1 MTRHAP
7 TQARAVALMVLFVVT
22 PGVIAQN
29 SASSPRRPAPQGGAK
44 VITVWKVGDPYT
56 GATPDTAVPPSL
68 ELAAE
73 KLGYGLRAEAFPIQG
88 FASLF
93 FRAFENHQPPD
104 ILVFN
109 NFGVLEGA
117 STPIGS
123 FTGIGTD
130 PSIHAALVQVTESLR
145 ALEGLGWE
153 YLIRTSP
160 NFEAAQAVA
169 LRPPE
174 CAANQ
179 GAALPPDLGE
189 ITVRSASAY
198 LENSPS
204 VRNFEDPDRLHT
216 DVTEQKER
224 HVLTIKACGYW
235 GTDHLAF
242 VPAIASYTSPGTIG
256 WVSSL
261 MVFRKQSDPWR
272 LLAASTDP
280 VSNKSFVSQI
290 PAVVRLITKP
300 WTPSNAS
307 EPPSLVSPQDGAFPA
322 AAPGARFGDFSW
334 HPSPSGG
341 EVAEIAEFAY
351 HNDARLFAIFFS
363 GPAPATE
370 HCSAGMLWT
379 ARGIWRWRVWSI
391 SESGGVSFSQSRF
404 FTE

>member
-1 MTRHAP
+1 MTRHGP

-22 PGVIAQN
+22 PGIIAQS
-29 SASSPRRPAPQGGAK
+29 SASSQHRPAPQGGAK

-56 GATPDTAVPPSL
+56 GTTPDTAVPPSL

-93 FRAFENHQPPD
+93 FRAFENDQPPD

-109 NFGVLEGA
+109 NSGVLEGI

-123 FTGIGTD
+123 FSGIGTD
-130 PSIHAALVQVTESLR
+130 PAIHAALVRVTESLT
-145 ALEGLGWE
+145 ALEGRGWE

-224 HVLTIKACGYW
+224 HVQTIKACGYW

-261 MVFRKQSDPWR
+261 MVFRKQSD
-272 LLAASTDP
+272 
-280 VSNKSFVSQI
+280 Q
-290 PAVVRLITKP
+290 
-300 WTPSNAS
+300 
-307 EPPSLVSPQDGAFPA
+307 
-322 AAPGARFGDFSW
+322 
-334 HPSPSGG
+334 
-341 EVAEIAEFAY
+341 
-351 HNDARLFAIFFS
+351 
-363 GPAPATE
+363 
-370 HCSAGMLWT
+370 
-379 ARGIWRWRVWSI
+379 
-391 SESGGVSFSQSRF
+391 
-404 FTE
+404 